1 MSEAASSNPSV
12 TAVRSHPLLS
22 RIDKF
27 FHITERGSSFRCE
40 ILAGLTTFS
49 TLSYILVVN
58 PMIMSASGMDY
69 GALITATAVVG
80 AVFTVMM
87 GLWTN
92 YPLAMAPG
100 MGVNALLAYQVC
112 QGMHVPWQG
121 ALGLVFYSG
130 VLFFILSVTGLRK
143 LIIES
148 FPSYFKKIVSVGIG
162 FFLAYLGLKNSGI
175 LVANPR
181 TMIGLGNFA
190 SAGVLLPFLGI
201 AVTVVMTYWRVP
213 AALMLSILFVSIIG
227 LFLPGS
233 HPHTTL
239 TMLPSH
245 FFDWPGSMGKVFLQL
260 DFGYFW
266 AHLNL
271 CLPIVLAILFG
282 DLFSAMATLLAVCG
296 LAKLTDENGDL
307 PKLQQALTA
316 DATAA
321 MGAALLGTN
330 TPVIYIESAAGAEQG
345 GRTGFVSII
354 VAACYLIALF
364 FTPVIAAVPA
374 MATGPVLVVIGIFM
388 AQGLGEL
395 KFAELSVAATF
406 LVTMLLMVLTSA
418 SDGLALGFII
428 CVLMHLL
435 TRRAKEI
442 KPAAY
447 VLAGLFLLHYLFP

>member
-1 MSEAASSNPSV
+1 MSEAASSTSSSA
-12 TAVRSHPLLS
+12 AVRSNRLLS
-22 RIDKF
+22 SIDRFFRIS
-27 FHITERGSSFRCE
+27 ERGSSFRCE
-40 ILAGLTTFS
+40 LLAGLTTFS

-130 VLFFILSVTGLRK
+130 ILFFILSVTGLRK
-143 LIIES
+143 LIIDS
-148 FPSYFKKIVSVGIG
+148 FPAYFKKIVSVGIG
-162 FFLAYLGLKNSGI
+162 FFLAYLGLKNCGL

-181 TMIGLGNFA
+181 TMIGLGSLA
-190 SAGVLLPFLGI
+190 SPGVLLPFIGI
-201 AVTVVMTYWRVP
+201 AITVVMTYRRVP
-213 AALMLSILFVSIIG
+213 AALVLSILLISVIG

-239 TMLPSH
+239 TMLPGR

-266 AHLNL
+266 THLNL

-307 PKLQQALTA
+307 PKLKQALTA

-330 TPVIYIESAAGAEQG
+330 TPVIYIESAAGAEAG
-345 GRTGFVSII
+345 GRTGLVSIV
-354 VAACYLIALF
+354 VAICYLAALF

-374 MATGPVLVVIGIFM
+374 IATGPVLVVIGIFM

-395 KFAELSVAATF
+395 KFADLTVAATF

-418 SDGLALGFII
+418 SDGLALGFIV
-428 CVLMHLL
+428 CVLIHLL
-435 TRRAKEI
+435 TGRAKEI

-447 VLAGLFLLHYLFP
+447 ALSGLFLLHYLFP

>member
-1 MSEAASSNPSV
+1 MSEAASSSPSSA
-12 TAVRSHPLLS
+12 TVRSHPLLNALD
-22 RIDKF
+22 RF
-27 FHITERGSSFRCE
+27 FHISERGSSFRCE

-80 AVFTVMM
+80 ALFTVMM

-130 VLFFILSVTGLRK
+130 VLFFILSITGIRK
-143 LIIES
+143 LIIDS

-175 LVANPR
+175 LVPNAR
-181 TMIGLGNFA
+181 TMIGLGNF
-190 SAGVLLPFLGI
+190 SSPGVLLPFLGI
-201 AVTVVMTYWRVP
+201 AVTVVMTFWRVP
-213 AALMLSILFVSIIG
+213 AALMLSILLSSVLGI
-227 LFLPGS
+227 FLPGS
-233 HPHTTL
+233 QPHTTL
-239 TMLPSH
+239 TTLPSH
-245 FFDWPGSMGKVFLQL
+245 FFDWPGSIGKLFLQL
-260 DFGYFW
+260 DLGYFW
-266 AHLNL
+266 THLNL

-307 PKLQQALTA
+307 PKLKQALTA

-330 TPVIYIESAAGAEQG
+330 TPVIYIESAAGVEQG
-345 GRTGFVSII
+345 GRTGLVSMV
-354 VAACYLIALF
+354 VAACYIAALF
-364 FTPVIAAVPA
+364 FTPVIAAVPT

-395 KFAELSVAATF
+395 KFEELTIAATF

-418 SDGLALGFII
+418 SDGLALGFIT

-447 VLAGLFLLHYLFP
+447 ALAGLFLLHYLFP